1 MIITSNQVPT
11 AKWNV
16 GGRCVTCISNCAL
29 GYNSL
34 NAIDSL
40 GMRTLCCSSA
50 QLSVCPSKP
59 TFHCLAAQA
68 KSAPPP
74 RQHPA
79 QPHTSLN
86 RLDVLHT
93 WGCTSLAVNV
103 FCRDLA
109 CLVHALSLHVCNWM
123 QLFQGVD
130 LHKYIQYAT

>member
-40 GMRTLCCSSA
+40 GMQTLCCSSA

-59 TFHCLAAQA
+59 TFHCLAARA
-68 KSAPPP
+68 KSAPP
-74 RQHPA
+74 
-79 QPHTSLN
+79 TSP
-86 RLDVLHT
+86 
-93 WGCTSLAVNV
+93 TSSTTK
-103 FCRDLA
+103 DL
-109 CLVHALSLHVCNWM
+109 S
-123 QLFQGVD
+123 Q
-130 LHKYIQYAT
+130 